1 MNWRGSQD
9 DSRRRYLEKFDTAE
23 AERYDAVVGALACED
38 EDAYRSD
45 LAGALPLA
53 AGMQV
58 LDAGAGTGTLTRI
71 LARCPGLGLTALEP
85 APAMLARLRARP
97 ELRGVA
103 AIAGFCD
110 AAADRSLFAPG
121 RFDVIASRQLVNGL
135 YDPLAA
141 FANWHGWLKP
151 GGAVL
156 VIDGLYQ
163 RAAWSGAWAEE
174 VDVLPVA
181 ACQST
186 ALVPYL
192 LEQGGFSVEAVR
204 LMDAVNRR
212 PSTRTPRYLVVA
224 RKRG

>member
-1 MNWRGSQD
+1 MNWRDSQH
-9 DSRRRYLEKFDTAE
+9 DSRRRYLAKFDAAE
-23 AERYDAVVGALACED
+23 AERYDAVVGTLARED
-38 EDAYRSD
+38 EDAYLSD
-45 LAGALPLA
+45 LSGAVRLMP
-53 AGMQV
+53 GMEV
-58 LDAGAGTGTLTRI
+58 LDAGAGTGTLTQI
-71 LARCPGLGLTALEP
+71 LVRSPGLRLTALEP

-97 ELRGVA
+97 ELDGVT
-103 AIAGFCD
+103 AIEGFCD
-110 AAADRSLFAPG
+110 AVADRALFAPA

-141 FANWHGWLKP
+141 FANWHRWLKP
-151 GGAVL
+151 AGAVL
-156 VIDGLYQ
+156 VIDGLYE
-163 RAAWSGAWAEE
+163 RAAWSGTWAEE

-192 LEQGGFSVEAVR
+192 LEQSGLQIEAVR
-204 LMDAVNRR
+204 MMDAVNRR

>member
-1 MNWRGSQD
+1 MSWRDSQD
-9 DSRRRYLEKFDTAE
+9 DSRRRYLAKFDAAE
-23 AERYDAVVGALACED
+23 AERYDTVVGTLARED
-38 EDAYRSD
+38 EDAYLSD
-45 LAGALPLA
+45 LTGVLRLVP
-53 AGMQV
+53 GMQV

-71 LARCPGLGLTALEP
+71 LARSPGVGLTALEP

-97 ELRGVA
+97 ELQGVTA
-103 AIAGFCD
+103 LEGFCD
-110 AAADRSLFAPG
+110 AVADRALFAPA

-141 FANWHGWLKP
+141 FANWHCWLKP
-151 GGAVL
+151 AGAVL
-156 VIDGLYQ
+156 VIDGLYE
-163 RAAWSGAWAEE
+163 RAAWSGTWAEE

-192 LEQGGFSVEAVR
+192 LERSGFTVEAVR

-212 PSTRTPRYLVVA
+212 PLTRTPRYLVVA
-224 RKRG
+224 RKRS

>member
-9 DSRRRYLEKFDTAE
+9 DSRRRYLAKFDAAE
-23 AERYDAVVGALACED
+23 AERYDAVVGALAPED
-38 EDAYRSD
+38 EDAYLSD
-45 LAGALPLA
+45 VIGAVRLM

-71 LARCPGLGLTALEP
+71 LRRSPGVRLTALEP

-97 ELRGVA
+97 ELQGVTA
-103 AIAGFCD
+103 FEGFCD
-110 AAADRSLFAPG
+110 AVADRTLFAPA
-121 RFDVIASRQLVNGL
+121 RFDLIASRQLLNGL

-141 FANWHGWLKP
+141 FANWHCWLKP
-151 GGAVL
+151 AGVVL
-156 VIDGLYQ
+156 VIDGLYE
-163 RAAWSGAWAEE
+163 RAAWGGTWAEE

-192 LEQGGFSVEAVR
+192 LEQSGFSVEAVR
-204 LMDAVNRR
+204 MMDAVNRR

>member
-1 MNWRGSQD
+1 MNWRSSQD
-9 DSRRRYLEKFDTAE
+9 DSRRRYLEKFDAAE
-23 AERYDAVVGALACED
+23 AERYDAVVGALAPED
-38 EDAYRSD
+38 EDAYLSD
-45 LAGALPLA
+45 LAGALPFP
-53 AGMQV
+53 AGTQV

-71 LARCPGLGLTALEP
+71 LVRCPGLALTALEP
-85 APAMLARLRARP
+85 APAMLARLRGKP
-97 ELRGVA
+97 ELQSVT
-103 AIAGFCD
+103 AIEGFCD
-110 AAADRSLFAPG
+110 GLADRALFAPG

-141 FANWHGWLKP
+141 FANWHCWLKP
-151 GGAVL
+151 AGTVL
-156 VIDGLYQ
+156 VIDGLYE
-163 RAAWSGAWAEE
+163 RGAWSGVWANE

-192 LEQGGFSVEAVR
+192 LEQSGFSVEVVR
-204 LMDAVNRR
+204 MMDAVNRR

>member
-1 MNWRGSQD
+1 MSWRDSQNA
-9 DSRRRYLEKFDTAE
+9 SRRRYLEKFDADE
-23 AERYDAVVGALACED
+23 AERYDAAVGALARED
-38 EDAYRSD
+38 EDAYLSD

-71 LARCPGLGLTALEP
+71 LVRCPGLTLTALEP

-103 AIAGFCD
+103 AIEGFCD
-110 AAADRSLFAPG
+110 AVADRALFAPA

-141 FANWHGWLKP
+141 FANWHCWLKP
-151 GGAVL
+151 GGAVM
-156 VIDGLYQ
+156 VIDGLYE

-192 LEQGGFSVEAVR
+192 LEQSGFSVEAVR
-204 LMDAVNRR
+204 MMDAVNRR

>member
-1 MNWRGSQD
+1 MSWRDSQD
-9 DSRRRYLEKFDTAE
+9 ASRRRYVEKFDAAE
-23 AERYDAVVGALACED
+23 AERYDAVGGTLARED
-38 EDAYRSD
+38 EDAYLSD
-45 LAGALPLA
+45 LADAVPLA

-71 LARCPGLGLTALEP
+71 LVRCPGLTLTALEP

-97 ELRGVA
+97 ELRGVT

-110 AAADRSLFAPG
+110 SVADRALFAPAG
-121 RFDVIASRQLVNGL
+121 FDVIASRQLVNGL
-135 YDPLAA
+135 YDPLSA
-141 FANWHGWLKP
+141 FANWHFWLKP
-151 GGAVL
+151 GGSVL
-156 VIDGLYQ
+156 VIDGLYE
-163 RAAWSGAWAEE
+163 RAAWSGAWEEE

-192 LEQGGFSVEAVR
+192 LEQSGFSVEAVR
-204 LMDAVNRR
+204 MMDAVNRR

>member
-9 DSRRRYLEKFDTAE
+9 DSRRRYLRKFDAAE
-23 AERYDAVVGALACED
+23 AGRYDAVVGALARED
-38 EDAYRSD
+38 EDAYLSD
-45 LAGALPLA
+45 LANALPFA
-53 AGMQV
+53 AGMHV

-71 LARCPGLGLTALEP
+71 LVRCPGLGLTALEP
-85 APAMLARLRARP
+85 APAMLALLRARP
-97 ELRGVA
+97 ELRGVTA
-103 AIAGFCD
+103 VAGFCD
-110 AAADRSLFAPG
+110 AVADRALFAPA
-121 RFDVIASRQLVNGL
+121 RFDVIAARQLVNGL
-135 YDPLAA
+135 FDPLAA
-141 FANWHGWLKP
+141 FANWHCWLKP

-156 VIDGLYQ
+156 VIDGLYE

-192 LEQGGFSVEAVR
+192 LEQSGFSVEAVR